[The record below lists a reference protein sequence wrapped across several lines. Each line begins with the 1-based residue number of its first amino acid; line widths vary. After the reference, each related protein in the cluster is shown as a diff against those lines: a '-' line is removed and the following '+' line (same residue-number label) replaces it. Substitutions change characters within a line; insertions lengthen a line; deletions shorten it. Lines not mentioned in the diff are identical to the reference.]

1 MFHGTRAF
9 SADDSAVR
17 EESAAS
23 DSDAISTSPPESYRD
38 SLVRAW
44 YRLINRF
51 HFGVS
56 AAYAGVASLIGIDA
70 LAVVLGAA
78 AIWPVGIA
86 VAVVILALVYFFR
99 GWWRTFWRRRGS
111 RR

>member
-1 MFHGTRAF
+1 MKEG
-9 SADDSAVR
+9 
-17 EESAAS
+17 SAAS
-23 DSDAISTSPPESYRD
+23 DSDTSTSPPESYRD

-51 HFGVS
+51 HFGVA

-86 VAVVILALVYFFR
+86 TAVVILALVYFFR
-99 GWWRTFWRRRGS
+99 EWWRIFWRRRRS